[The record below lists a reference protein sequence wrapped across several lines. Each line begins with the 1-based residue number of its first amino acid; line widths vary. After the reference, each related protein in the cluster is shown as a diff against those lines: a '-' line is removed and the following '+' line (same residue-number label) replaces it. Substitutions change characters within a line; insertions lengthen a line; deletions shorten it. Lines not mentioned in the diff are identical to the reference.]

1 MLKFIKAWSLGIAAK
16 SWLVS
21 ILALVSVATL
31 ALPAL
36 DLSVITKSASHHI
49 IVKVLGG
56 ITNAAE
62 IDVLLERHRRLV
74 ESAPAEVD
82 RIQLDTD
89 GRKAERVELQL
100 EHLTHLADPVL
111 AGVISDVVPQL
122 KAHRA
127 RVFLF
132 ATNFA
137 QDKATAAANDYVA
150 IAEAVGELIS
160 RYRVHEARVIER
172 WARDLNATAV
182 SFSTWLWISVIATVC
197 ILGPL
202 GMTVIHSTVQR
213 LIRLTH
219 IMTRLA
225 SNDTAIDV
233 PFTSRPDE
241 VGDIARAVTVFQ
253 SNAVALQENEIRLK
267 SVNHQFDVA
276 LNHMS
281 HGLCMFDSEQRVVV
295 CNRHYLDL
303 YGLTCEQVT
312 PGTTLRQILE
322 YRIARGI
329 YSAGSPENYVRER
342 LASVTQASIA
352 VHQLSD
358 GRSFRI
364 SHQPMASGGWVTTHE
379 DVTEQSIATKRI
391 AHMASHDAL
400 TNLGNR
406 SLLRERLAEEL
417 PRVRRGATC
426 ALHYLD
432 LDRFKSVNDTLGH
445 PVGDALLKAVAERLR
460 MSVREIDTVVRLG
473 GDEFSILQLGVND
486 SEQAMS
492 LARRLLE
499 EISAPY
505 QIAEHAITIGTSIGI
520 ALAPRDG
527 LDADDLIKK
536 ADIALYHTKATG
548 RGAATLFEPSMQA
561 HFLARRAME
570 QDLRDAIANEQFDLH
585 YQPVVDIKSGCVSS
599 FEALIRWNHPTRG
612 AVAPMKFIPVAEEVG
627 LIASIGEW
635 VLRKACKDA
644 IQWPAGI
651 KIAVNVSPNQ
661 FKDTGL
667 VALITDALAEV
678 GLDAGRLTL
687 EITEST
693 ILQGDEAVL
702 KTLNQLRELG
712 VTIALDDFG
721 TGYSSMSYL
730 RRFPFDTLK
739 IDRSF
744 IRDAA
749 DRNDSVAI
757 VRAIA
762 SLASSLG
769 MKTVAEGVETI
780 ADLHMVR
787 EAGCSHVQGY
797 LFSRPVPVTSVAA
810 VIASCSAEI
819 RAAAA

>member
-1 MLKFIKAWSLGIAAK
+1 MNAWREGLAAK

-21 ILALVSVATL
+21 ILAFVAVAALT
-31 ALPAL
+31 LPAL
-36 DLSVITKSASHHI
+36 NLSELTQSAARHI
-49 IVKVLGG
+49 RFKVLGG

-82 RIQLDTD
+82 R
-89 GRKAERVELQL
+89 VQL
-100 EHLTHLADPVL
+100 EKEEKWAITVEGQLTSLVHQADPAL
-111 AGVISDVVPQL
+111 AIIIANLLPGL
-122 KAHRA
+122 TEHRA
-127 RVFLF
+127 KVFLF

-137 QDKATAAANDYVA
+137 QDKATAAANDYGA
-150 IAEAVGELIS
+150 IAEVIGASIS
-160 RYRVHEARVIER
+160 RYRVHEARVLDG
-172 WARDLNATAV
+172 WAMDLKETAD
-182 SFSTWLWISVIATVC
+182 SFNSWLWISVLATVV
-197 ILGPL
+197 ILGPFSL
-202 GMTVIHSTVQR
+202 TLIHTTVR
-213 LIRLTH
+213 KLIRLRH
-219 IMTRLA
+219 VMMRLA
-225 SNDTAIDV
+225 HNDTAIAV
-233 PFTSRPDE
+233 PFTSLRDE

-253 SNAVALQENEIRLK
+253 SNAVALLEKEIRLTT
-267 SVNHQFDVA
+267 VNHQFDIA

-295 CNRHYLDL
+295 CNRRYLDL
-303 YGLTCEQVT
+303 YGLTCEQVM

-406 SLLRERLAEEL
+406 SLLRDRLAEEL

-460 MSVREIDTVVRLG
+460 SSVREIDTVVRLG
-473 GDEFSILQLGVND
+473 GDEFSVLQLGVEN
-486 SEQAMS
+486 SQQAMS
-492 LARRLLE
+492 LACRLIE
-499 EISAPY
+499 VISAPY

-527 LDADDLIKK
+527 IDSDDLIKK
-536 ADIALYHTKATG
+536 ADIALYHAKETS
-548 RGAATLFEPSMQA
+548 RGSAAMFEPSMQA
-561 HFLARRAME
+561 HSLARRAME
-570 QDLRDAIANEQFDLH
+570 QDLREAIANEQFSLH
-585 YQPVVDIKSGCVSS
+585 YQPVVDLKSGGVSC
-599 FEALIRWNHPTRG
+599 FEALIRWNHPRRG
-612 AVAPMKFIPVAEEVG
+612 AVSPMDFIPVAEEVG
-627 LIASIGEW
+627 LISSIGEW
-635 VLRKACKDA
+635 VLRRACKDA

-651 KIAVNVSPNQ
+651 KIAVNVSPIQ
-661 FKDTGL
+661 FKGTGL
-667 VALITDALAEV
+667 VALVTDALAQV

-687 EITEST
+687 EVTEST
-693 ILQGDEAVL
+693 LLEGDDAVL
-702 KTLNQLRELG
+702 KTLNRLRELG

-730 RRFPFDTLK
+730 RRFPFDVLK

-749 DRNDSVAI
+749 ERNDSAAI

-769 MKTVAEGVETI
+769 MKTVAEGVETT

-810 VIASCSAEI
+810 VLASCSAEI